1 MNALQ
6 DVREAEAQW
15 HRVFSGKREPV
26 RLRVGRCGA
35 VFTLL
40 LGKASHILSTI
51 IQEFTHSRVYTPMR
65 RQ

>member
-1 MNALQ
+1 MDALQ

-26 RLRVGRCGA
+26 RLRVGRRGA
-35 VFTLL
+35 PFTTR

-51 IQEFTHSRVYTPMR
+51 IQQFTYSRVYTPMR